1 MKSKTVTY
9 FDLLMAADGS
19 TLVCLNSLLARV
31 QNMWEEVMNAKPAR
45 PSGHEGGPMQRLT
58 RMKHLATVALILN
71 FGVAPAY
78 AQDESVKMSFSG
90 NGGPSAIDLK
100 QPNSNNVEEN
110 VAGNGTLGQFTFRD
124 IRAAATSPQPSSTC
138 SGVFFPSV
146 AGGGILRFQDGSL
159 LNVNL
164 KQGADSGDCIDFV
177 HMMAHCTLTLQ
188 VTGGTGR
195 FQGASGVLTY
205 TETAVPVLADYF
217 NHPVFFDETG
227 QITGTV
233 SGVPIGDGQ
242 NGQ

>member
-1 MKSKTVTY
+1 M
-9 FDLLMAADGS
+9 
-19 TLVCLNSLLARV
+19 
-31 QNMWEEVMNAKPAR
+31 E
-45 PSGHEGGPMQRLT
+45 RLT
-58 RMKHLATVALILN
+58 LIGTAATALFRSVREPMKHLATVALILN
-71 FGVAPAY
+71 LGVAPAY

-164 KQGADSGDCIDFV
+164 KPGADSGDCIDFV
-177 HMMAHCTLTLQ
+177 HMMAHCTLTLE

-195 FQGASGVLTY
+195 FQGASGILTY
-205 TETAVPVLADYF
+205 TETAVPVLADYS
-217 NHPVFFDETG
+217 NKPVFFDETG
-227 QITGTV
+227 QITGTI

-242 NGQ
+242 NEQ

>member
-1 MKSKTVTY
+1 M
-9 FDLLMAADGS
+9 
-19 TLVCLNSLLARV
+19 
-31 QNMWEEVMNAKPAR
+31 E
-45 PSGHEGGPMQRLT
+45 RLT
-58 RMKHLATVALILN
+58 LIGTAATALFRSVREPMKHLATVALILN
-71 FGVAPAY
+71 LGVAPAY

-159 LNVNL
+159 LKVNL

-177 HMMAHCTLTLQ
+177 HMMAYCTLTFEIK
-188 VTGGTGR
+188 GGTGR
-195 FQGASGVLTY
+195 FEHASGVLTY
-205 TETAVPVLADYF
+205 AETATPVLFDILDNVVLGTETG
-217 NHPVFFDETG
+217 E
-227 QITGTV
+227 ITGTI
-233 SGVPIGDGQ
+233 SGVPIEDGQ

>member
-1 MKSKTVTY
+1 
-9 FDLLMAADGS
+9 
-19 TLVCLNSLLARV
+19 
-31 QNMWEEVMNAKPAR
+31 MNAKPTR
-45 PSGHEGGPMQRLT
+45 PNGHEGDTMERLT
-58 RMKHLATVALILN
+58 PIGTAATALFRSVREPMKHLATVALILN
-71 FGVAPAY
+71 LGVAPAY

-159 LNVNL
+159 LKVNL
-164 KQGADSGDCIDFV
+164 KQGADSGDCIDLV
-177 HMMAHCTLTLQ
+177 HPMAHCTLTFEIK
-188 VTGGTGR
+188 GGTGR
-195 FQGASGVLTY
+195 FQDAYGVLTY
-205 TETAVPVLADYF
+205 VETATPVLFDPLGTVVLGTETG
-217 NHPVFFDETG
+217 E
-227 QITGTV
+227 ITGTI

>member
-1 MKSKTVTY
+1 MKYAGTFALMLTV
-9 FDLLMAADGS
+9 G
-19 TLVCLNSLLARV
+19 LASV
-31 QNMWEEVMNAKPAR
+31 
-45 PSGHEGGPMQRLT
+45 
-58 RMKHLATVALILN
+58 
-71 FGVAPAY
+71 Y
-78 AQDESVKMSFSG
+78 AQQTPVSVKMTFSG

-177 HMMAHCTLTLQ
+177 HM
-188 VTGGTGR
+188 
-195 FQGASGVLTY
+195 
-205 TETAVPVLADYF
+205 
-217 NHPVFFDETG
+217 
-227 QITGTV
+227 
-233 SGVPIGDGQ
+233 
-242 NGQ
+242 